1 MDSIRPLTKNFKKNL
16 GTLPLLTKCL
26 ISHPST
32 DVPSRNTTVIPPSTP
47 TVTQSTIAPP
57 QSGSSNSAT
66 GSFCVS
72 SVLMNPANRSPLAD
86 RWAMAPVTSS
96 NRALAFSPLPIKVIQ
111 NNDAPPILY

>member
-47 TVTQSTIAPP
+47 TVTQSTIAP

-66 GSFCVS
+66 GSSCAS
-72 SVLMNPANRSPLAD
+72 SVLMNPAP
-86 RWAMAPVTSS
+86 
-96 NRALAFSPLPIKVIQ
+96 
-111 NNDAPPILY
+111 